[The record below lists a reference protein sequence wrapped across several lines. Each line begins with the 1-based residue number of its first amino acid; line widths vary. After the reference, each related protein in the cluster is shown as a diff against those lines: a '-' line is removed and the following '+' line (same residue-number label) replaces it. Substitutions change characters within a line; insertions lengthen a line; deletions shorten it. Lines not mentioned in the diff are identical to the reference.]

1 MVEKKNKP
9 GMAMLKRILKEANV
23 VIEVIDARDPD
34 GTRLPEVERRIGRNR
49 LIVVANKADLVG
61 RDQIGN
67 LRNHGIIPFSAR
79 TRDAVSAGRMTLMRA
94 IVAKAG
100 NAKPRVAIVGYPNV
114 GKSSMANL
122 MALGARARV
131 SPVAGTTRS
140 VQWIVTRTPEVFLMD
155 SPGVFPP
162 KEVSKSDTIIRGFV
176 NVEDTSDPEA
186 SVDSFIEKYGGEP
199 EWRNWIKSEFDLKK
213 AGYAVGGPA
222 REILEA
228 IAIRRGWLLKGGKP
242 DRDRAARALLR
253 AASSAPVTIRK
264 KREQ

>member
-9 GMAMLKRILKEANV
+9 GMAMLNRILKEANV

-34 GTRLPEVERRIGRNR
+34 GTRLPEVERRIGSNR
-49 LIVVANKADLVG
+49 LIIVANKADLVG
-61 RDQIGN
+61 REQIGN
-67 LRNHGIIPFSAR
+67 LRNQGIIPFSAR
-79 TRDAVSAGRMTLMRA
+79 TRDAGTGRMTLMRA
-94 IVAKAG
+94 IIDTAG

-114 GKSSMANL
+114 GKSSMVNL
-122 MALGARARV
+122 MALGARAHV
-131 SPVAGTTRS
+131 SPVAGTTRHI
-140 VQWIVTRTPEVFLMD
+140 QWIVTRTPEVFLMD
-155 SPGVFPP
+155 SPGIFPP

-176 NVEDTSDPEA
+176 NVEDTHDPEA

-199 EWRNWIKSEFDLKK
+199 EWQKWIKSEFDLK
-213 AGYAVGGPA
+213 AGYAMGGSA

-228 IAIRRGWLLKGGKP
+228 IAMRRGWLLKGGLP

-264 KREQ
+264 KHEQ